1 MAIKIGTRGS
11 KLALKQV
18 DIVVHELGI
27 SDYEVIVIKTEG
39 DKKSEEG
46 KTQFDK
52 LNFVQAIENKLIS
65 GDIDIAVHSAKD
77 MPAKDNSNL
86 QNFYFNEMTN
96 SSKVDNWSKDLL
108 IFKNDMEKTFS
119 KNLKLGTSSL
129 RRKMQAKFYL
139 GAENVHDLNG
149 NIDTRIN
156 KLNSG
161 EYDCIILAKAGC
173 DRLGY
178 DLNSITLDH
187 FTSPGQGIICIQTRC
202 GFNKFDL
209 KRSTFSVDD
218 QLICLQK
225 EFLTLINADCN
236 SALALQVSKESAT
249 QNFKLDVEIYGK
261 TKKLKYSINGRNC
274 VEDAVKMFHELNGD
288 IYLNEHN

>member
-149 NIDTRIN
+149 NIDTRIK

-202 GFNKFDL
+202 DFNNFDL
-209 KRSTFSVDD
+209 KRLTLSVDD